1 MENLSLH
8 RIMSPF
14 ISRTAAFLFL
24 IVIAASAAAQSN
36 KTAATVNVILT
47 NSKQQPLKGQEVLFT
62 SSAQQRVGTTDA
74 SGKCSLLLPAGAV
87 YTIQLKTMNDTTQYS
102 TIDVPAL
109 QPGQFFTKP
118 FLVEIEYEAPRTFTL
133 NNVHF
138 DTGKPSLRPDSF
150 KELNEIAD
158 YMKLKGDEKYEIAGH
173 TDNIGKD
180 EDNKKLSQSR
190 AESVRNY
197 LVKKG
202 IDIKRLRAV
211 GYGATQP
218 VADNETPE
226 GRQRNRRTEVVIL

>member
-1 MENLSLH
+1 MAILSFD
-8 RIMSPF
+8 RIMQPF
-14 ISRTAAFLFL
+14 ISRTTAFLCL
-24 IVIAASAAAQSN
+24 IIMGTSVAAQNN

-47 NSKQQPLKGQEVLFT
+47 NSKKQPLKGQEVLFT
-62 SSAQQRVGTTDA
+62 SGEKQRLGTTDA
-74 SGKCSLLLPAGAV
+74 TGRCSLQLPAGAV
-87 YTIQLKTMNDTTQYS
+87 YTIQLKTMNDTTEYS

-150 KELNEIAD
+150 RELDEIAD
-158 YMKLKGDEKYEIAGH
+158 YMKLKGEEKYEIAGH
-173 TDNIGKD
+173 TDNVGKD

>member
-1 MENLSLH
+1 MAIHSFD
-8 RIMSPF
+8 RIMQSF
-14 ISRTAAFLFL
+14 ISRTTVFLFL
-24 IVIAASAAAQSN
+24 ILIGTRAAAQN
-36 KTAATVNVILT
+36 NPMAATVNVILT
-47 NSKQQPLKGQEVLFT
+47 NSKKQPLKGQEVLFT
-62 SSAQQRVGTTDA
+62 SGVKQRTGTTDA
-74 SGKCSLLLPAGAV
+74 SGRCSLRLPAGAV
-87 YTIQLKTMNDTTQYS
+87 YTIQLKTMNDTTEYS
-102 TIDVPAL
+102 TIDVPVL

-150 KELNEIAD
+150 KELDEIAD

-202 IDIKRLRAV
+202 IDTKRLRAV

-218 VADNETPE
+218 VADNETSE
-226 GRQRNRRTEVVIL
+226 GRQHNRRTEVVIL